1 MQSIH
6 LKIKNHLRIL
16 KGNNLPWKYI
26 KYNKKNNFAH
36 VELDNSS
43 KANSFNLIM
52 REELKEVIKA
62 ISVDNDIKVLIF
74 SSTSENF
81 SSGADLSEFNTF
93 PSIVKSNQIA
103 KYKNLWI
110 DLYQFEKPIISL
122 TKGWAVG
129 SGFELL
135 MLSDFVFA
143 HTSSKFLM
151 PEVQWSLIPIS
162 GGTQTFVNKIKDL
175 YVKEILL
182 FSEEIKADKALKIGL
197 VNYISDDYSELLNH
211 VSKYV
216 KKISSIDTARLIKI
230 KKLLNF
236 SVEKNIYSG
245 KRLEEIY
252 SSSL

>member
-1 MQSIH
+1 MS
-6 LKIKNHLRIL
+6 
-16 KGNNLPWKYI
+16 WKYI
-26 KYNKKNNFAH
+26 KYNKINNFAH
-36 VELDNSS
+36 VEFDNSS
-43 KANSFNLIM
+43 RKNSFNLIM
-52 REELKEVIKA
+52 REEIKEVINA
-62 ISVDNDIKVLIF
+62 ITIDDDIKVLIF
-74 SSTSENF
+74 SSNSDNF

-122 TKGWAVG
+122 TKGWAIG

-162 GGTQTFVNKIKDL
+162 GGTQTFVNKIKNL

-182 FSEEIKADKALKIGL
+182 FSEEIDAYKALKIGL
-197 VNYISDDYSELLNH
+197 SNYISEDYSELLNQ
-211 VSKYV
+211 VFKYAE
-216 KKISSIDTARLIKI
+216 KISSIDTARLIKI

-236 SVEKNIYSG
+236 STEKNIYFG

-252 SSSL
+252 SRSL

>member
-1 MQSIH
+1 M
-6 LKIKNHLRIL
+6 
-16 KGNNLPWKYI
+16 PWEYI
-26 KYNKKNNFAH
+26 KYNKKNNIAH
-36 VELDNSS
+36 IKLDNSS
-43 KANSFNLIM
+43 KKNSFNLIM
-52 REELKEVIKA
+52 REELKEVINA

-122 TKGWAVG
+122 TRGWAIG
-129 SGFELL
+129 AGFELL

-143 HTSSKFLM
+143 HTSSKFFM

-182 FSEEIKADKALKIGL
+182 FSEEINSDKALKIGL
-197 VNYISDDYSELLNH
+197 VNCIFEDYSELLNH
-211 VSKYV
+211 VFKYAE
-216 KKISSIDTARLIKI
+216 KISSIDTARLIKI

-236 SVEKNIYSG
+236 STEKNIYFG
-245 KRLEEIY
+245 KRLEAIY
-252 SSSL
+252 SRSL

>member
-1 MQSIH
+1 MS
-6 LKIKNHLRIL
+6 
-16 KGNNLPWKYI
+16 WKYI

-36 VELDNSS
+36 VEFDNAS
-43 KANSFNLIM
+43 KKNSFNLIM
-52 REELKEVIKA
+52 REEIKEVINA
-62 ISVDNDIKVLIF
+62 ITIDDDIKVLIF
-74 SSTSENF
+74 SSNSDNF

-122 TKGWAVG
+122 TKGWAIG

-162 GGTQTFVNKIKDL
+162 GGTQTFVNKIKNL

-182 FSEEIKADKALKIGL
+182 FSEEIDAYKALKIGL
-197 VNYISDDYSELLNH
+197 INYISEDYSELLNQ
-211 VSKYV
+211 VFKYAE
-216 KKISSIDTARLIKI
+216 KISSIDTARLIKI

-236 SVEKNIYSG
+236 STEKNIYFG

-252 SSSL
+252 SRSL

>member
-1 MQSIH
+1 M
-6 LKIKNHLRIL
+6 
-16 KGNNLPWKYI
+16 PCEYI
-26 KYNKKNNFAH
+26 KYNKKNNIAH
-36 VELDNSS
+36 VKLDNSS
-43 KANSFNLIM
+43 KRNSFNLIM
-52 REELKEVIKA
+52 REELKEVINA

-110 DLYQFEKPIISL
+110 DLYQ
-122 TKGWAVG
+122 
-129 SGFELL
+129 LL

-143 HTSSKFLM
+143 HTSSKFFM

-162 GGTQTFVNKIKDL
+162 GGTQTFINKIKDL

-182 FSEEIKADKALKIGL
+182 FSEEINADKGLKIGL
-197 VNYISDDYSELLNH
+197 INCIFEDYSELLNH
-211 VSKYV
+211 VFKYAEN
-216 KKISSIDTARLIKI
+216 ISSIDTARLIKI

-236 SVEKNIYSG
+236 STEKNIYFG

-252 SSSL
+252 SRSL

>member
-1 MQSIH
+1 MS
-6 LKIKNHLRIL
+6 
-16 KGNNLPWKYI
+16 WKYI

-36 VELDNSS
+36 IEFDNSS
-43 KANSFNLIM
+43 KKNSFNLIM
-52 REELKEVIKA
+52 REEIKEVINA
-62 ISVDNDIKVLIF
+62 ITIDDDIKVLIF
-74 SSTSENF
+74 SSNSDNF

-135 MLSDFVFA
+135 MLSDFVFS

-162 GGTQTFVNKIKDL
+162 GGTQTFVNKIKNL

-182 FSEEIKADKALKIGL
+182 FSEEIDAYKALKIGL
-197 VNYISDDYSELLNH
+197 INYISEDYSELLNQ
-211 VSKYV
+211 VFKYAE
-216 KKISSIDTARLIKI
+216 KISSIDTARLIKI

-236 SVEKNIYSG
+236 STEKNIYFG
-245 KRLEEIY
+245 KRLEKIY
-252 SSSL
+252 SRTL

>member
-1 MQSIH
+1 MS
-6 LKIKNHLRIL
+6 
-16 KGNNLPWKYI
+16 WEYI
-26 KYNKKNNFAH
+26 KYNKKNNLAH
-36 VELDNSS
+36 VEFDNPS
-43 KANSFNLIM
+43 KNNSFNLIM
-52 REELKEVIKA
+52 REEIKEVINA
-62 ISVDNDIKVLIF
+62 ISVDDDIKVLIF
-74 SSTSENF
+74 SSNSENF

-122 TKGWAVG
+122 TKGWAIG

-135 MLSDFVFA
+135 MLSDFVFS

-162 GGTQTFVNKIKDL
+162 GGTQTFVNKIKNL
-175 YVKEILL
+175 YVKELLL
-182 FSEEIKADKALKIGL
+182 FSEKIDVYKALKIWL
-197 VNYISDDYSELLNH
+197 INYISEDYSELLNQ
-211 VSKYV
+211 VFKYAE
-216 KKISSIDTARLIKI
+216 KISSIDTARLIKI

-236 SVEKNIYSG
+236 STEKNIYFG

-252 SSSL
+252 SRSL